1 MRRNLNI
8 AIITDATTPDLR
20 TLVADISSAIDT
32 PQSVVTPQLLHNVLP
47 RPDGSVVGILIWST
61 DLQGLKSDIASF
73 ASYLVNEDG
82 VRGALQELGIKA
94 SVDGTN

>member
-8 AIITDATTPDLR
+8 TIITDSTTPSLR

-32 PQSVVTPQLLHNVLP
+32 PQSVVTPQLVRNVLP

-61 DLQGLKSDIASF
+61 DLQGLKADIASF
-73 ASYLVNEDG
+73 AAYLRAEDN
-82 VRGALQELGIKA
+82 VVGALSTLGV
-94 SVDGTN
+94 SM

>member
-32 PQSVVTPQLLHNVLP
+32 PQSIVTPQLLHHVLP
-47 RPDGSVVGILIWST
+47 RPDGSLVGILIWST
-61 DLQGLKSDIASF
+61 DLQGLKADITSF
-73 ASYLVNEDG
+73 ASYLRAEDS
-82 VRGALQELGIKA
+82 VTGALSTLGV
-94 SVDGTN
+94 SM

>member
-61 DLQGLKSDIASF
+61 DLQGLKADITSF
-73 ASYLVNEDG
+73 ASYLRAEDS
-82 VRGALQELGIKA
+82 VTGALSTLGV
-94 SVDGTN
+94 SM